1 MALWRVWIG
10 SPRLG
15 IWAWKS
21 YLVKAKD
28 RTEAMREAY
37 AQISGIRK
45 APSASW
51 VAWNV
56 REVEFISEG

>member
-10 SPRLG
+10 SPR
-15 IWAWKS
+15 ISVWDWKT

-28 RTEAMREAY
+28 RTGAMREAY
-37 AQISGIRK
+37 RRVTGMRK